1 MMKYL
6 ILLFILLISCQP
18 ASQKNGNKKPI
29 DYNKFQSIAE
39 ENHVVGMTL
48 LGYREGDV
56 QFIYN
61 YGYSDLNRKIKVD
74 DNTIF
79 FMASISKVITGIAI
93 MKLIEERKIKNIE
106 EDISKCLGYTV
117 RNPKYP
123 EIPITIRQLMTHT
136 SGINDNGISDNFIAA
151 SYSPDPPSMKEL
163 FTPGGLYFSPD
174 IWLNAAP
181 GTRFEYSNFG
191 TVLAGA
197 IVGKVSGERF
207 DEYINEEILK
217 PLGMRGGFSI
227 WNVKRINK
235 VSVIYM
241 LDDNRNPY
249 ITADNYKGN
258 KPAPVDFSDYIP
270 GTNPTI
276 LGPHGG
282 LRTRAMG
289 LARIMEIFVNGGVYN
304 SKEEGNVRILNEST
318 VDLILKIHWKGNGF
332 YGLYRQKGLFIH
344 ITDDLIPGMR
354 MYGHFGDALGLLS
367 AMYFNPQN
375 KFGIIFVMNGGD
387 HIAGKSGFYR
397 IEEQVFREGY
407 RLLFK

>member
-1 MMKYL
+1 MNNMIKHF
-6 ILLFILLISCQP
+6 ILLFILLLSCQP
-18 ASQKNGNKKPI
+18 ACQKNDSIKPL
-29 DYNKFQSIAE
+29 DFKTLQSIAE

-48 LGYREGDV
+48 LGYKDGDV
-56 QFIYN
+56 RFIYN

-93 MKLIEERKIKNIE
+93 MKLIEEGKIKSIE
-106 EDISKCLGYTV
+106 EDISKYLGYTV

-123 EIPITIRQLMTHT
+123 EIPVTIRQLMTHT
-136 SGINDNGISDNFIAA
+136 SGINDNGISNNFIAA
-151 SYSPDPPSMKEL
+151 SYSEDPPSMKEL

-197 IVGKVSGERF
+197 IVGKVSGKRF

-217 PLGMRGGFSI
+217 PLGMRGGFI
-227 WNVKRINK
+227 IQNVKNINR
-235 VSVIYM
+235 VAVVYM

-249 ITADNYKGN
+249 ISADNYNGK
-258 KPAPVDFSDYIP
+258 KPSSVDFSDYIP

-282 LRTRAMG
+282 LRTRAKG
-289 LARIMEIFVNGGVYN
+289 LARIMEIFINGGVYN
-304 SKEEGNVRILNEST
+304 SEEEGNVRILNEST
-318 VDLILKIHWKGNGF
+318 VDLMLKPIGRETAFMDYTDKKVYSFISPMILFQASVCMAI
-332 YGLYRQKGLFIH
+332 
-344 ITDDLIPGMR
+344 
-354 MYGHFGDALGLLS
+354 
-367 AMYFNPQN
+367 
-375 KFGIIFVMNGGD
+375 
-387 HIAGKSGFYR
+387 
-397 IEEQVFREGY
+397 
-407 RLLFK
+407 